1 MNYDMFMSCIYWK
14 GQQDKGRTIEYALR
28 PHGILK
34 QTVQKK
40 KEKENPAF
48 HKRFSDE
55 SGKTSLTQH
64 VPELWRFYGMSSLC
78 GG

>member
-1 MNYDMFMSCIYWK
+1 MFKCCIYWK
-14 GQQDKGRTIEYALR
+14 GQQDKGRTIEYAL
-28 PHGILK
+28 K
-34 QTVQKK
+34 KK